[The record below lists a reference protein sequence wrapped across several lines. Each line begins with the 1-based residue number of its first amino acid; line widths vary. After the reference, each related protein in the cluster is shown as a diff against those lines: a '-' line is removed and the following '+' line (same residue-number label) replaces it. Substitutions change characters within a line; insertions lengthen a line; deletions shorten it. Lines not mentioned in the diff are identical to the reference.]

1 MEMKDG
7 TVRQLCFYLHS
18 TNKEEG
24 EKKKG
29 RKQVLSRT
37 YGFVRYVSISAI
49 ISRVD

>member
-7 TVRQLCFYLHS
+7 TVRQLCFYLYS

-29 RKQVLSRT
+29 SKLWSRT
-37 YGFVRYVSISAI
+37 YGFVRYVSISTI
-49 ISRVD
+49 ISMVD